1 MSVHLFTTVWVLVG
15 PAGSSVSKLPH
26 IVKHRQ
32 PASRCRNGFVTRGL
46 KRSLAG
52 VVAPS
57 LTRGR
62 SPLVLRR
69 VAVASLALAYF
80 PLTMPTRRPSASTS
94 HASPTTPSSSVR
106 QHRSA
111 DSHHAFTAMSGQPTS
126 FYSSN
131 TSSAAAHQQ
140 KIIHILVN
148 RLRNKVLFPV
158 FSFPSLAHLS
168 QLPSNSGVDLTQVE
182 TDPAVDET
190 VRCLVELSKDSLD
203 IIGLALTEVLDKLSK
218 VCFLPLLL
226 SIYLSHSPIANGCE

>member
-1 MSVHLFTTVWVLVG
+1 
-15 PAGSSVSKLPH
+15 
-26 IVKHRQ
+26 
-32 PASRCRNGFVTRGL
+32 VTRGL

-52 VVAPS
+52 VVPHS

-80 PLTMPTRRPSASTS
+80 PLTMPTAPARRPSASAS
-94 HASPTTPSSSVR
+94 HVSPTTPSSSVR

-111 DSHHAFTAMSGQPTS
+111 DSHHAFTAMSGQPPS

-131 TSSAAAHQQ
+131 TSSAAHQQ

-148 RLRNKVLFPV
+148 RLRNKVFFPV

-226 SIYLSHSPIANGCE
+226 SI

>member
-1 MSVHLFTTVWVLVG
+1 MP
-15 PAGSSVSKLPH
+15 PA
-26 IVKHRQ
+26 
-32 PASRCRNGFVTRGL
+32 PA
-46 KRSLAG
+46 
-52 VVAPS
+52 
-57 LTRGR
+57 
-62 SPLVLRR
+62 
-69 VAVASLALAYF
+69 
-80 PLTMPTRRPSASTS
+80 RRPSASAS

-111 DSHHAFTAMSGQPTS
+111 ESHHAFTLSGQPPS

-131 TSSAAAHQQ
+131 ASSAAAHQQ

-148 RLRNKVLFPV
+148 RLRNKVLFPF
-158 FSFPSLAHLS
+158 FSSSCRAHLL

-218 VCFLPLLL
+218 VCFLPFLLFISFKSS
-226 SIYLSHSPIANGCE
+226 SIL

>member
-1 MSVHLFTTVWVLVG
+1 M
-15 PAGSSVSKLPH
+15 
-26 IVKHRQ
+26 
-32 PASRCRNGFVTRGL
+32 TRGL
-46 KRSLAG
+46 KRLLAG
-52 VVAPS
+52 VVARS

-62 SPLVLRR
+62 SPPVLRR
-69 VAVASLALAYF
+69 VTVASLALAYF
-80 PLTMPTRRPSASTS
+80 PLTMPTAPARRPSASAS

-111 DSHHAFTAMSGQPTS
+111 DSHHAFTAMPGQPPS

-158 FSFPSLAHLS
+158 FSSPSLAHLS

-218 VCFLPLLL
+218 VCFLPRLL
-226 SIYLSHSPIANGCE
+226 SI